1 MYRKKRT
8 SFIKTSVRLRV
19 YVRCMEGKSINLV
32 TPPLP
37 PTQSLFFFLPHQAHF
52 YARYH
57 QKIKMCDA
65 LKQTIQSIIRIMII
79 IIICTRGGNFIQ
91 SNDNAR
97 KLTDVKN
104 NISFVVY

>member
-1 MYRKKRT
+1 
-8 SFIKTSVRLRV
+8 
-19 YVRCMEGKSINLV
+19 
-32 TPPLP
+32 
-37 PTQSLFFFLPHQAHF
+37 
-52 YARYH
+52 
-57 QKIKMCDA
+57 MCDA

-104 NISFVVY
+104 NISFVVYWQEAIIK